1 MRYELPRY
9 IEQEAKIAGPFTIK
23 QFFILFGA
31 GIICAMLFFLLK
43 PGLAIFFSSIIVGL
57 TLFMIF
63 GKYKGRPISAIITGM
78 MKYFWSPRTYI
89 WQKQTINPKDVY
101 RETEKKTEQQTN
113 PEEPIQKTVSKEDL
127 KNIARQLDKK

>member
-1 MRYELPRY
+1 
-9 IEQEAKIAGPFTIK
+9 
-23 QFFILFGA
+23 
-31 GIICAMLFFLLK
+31 
-43 PGLAIFFSSIIVGL
+43 
-57 TLFMIF
+57 MIF

-78 MKYFWSPRTYI
+78 VKYFWSPRTYI

-113 PEEPIQKTVSKEDL
+113 PEEPMQKTVSKEGL